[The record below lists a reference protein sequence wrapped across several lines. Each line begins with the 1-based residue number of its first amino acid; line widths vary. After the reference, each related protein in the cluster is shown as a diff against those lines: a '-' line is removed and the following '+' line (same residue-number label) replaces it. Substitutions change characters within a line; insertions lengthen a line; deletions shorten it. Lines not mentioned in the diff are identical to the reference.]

1 MVSVKMLEDLGITE
15 PTAGMKIQLTVVTG
29 WQEKKEE
36 LFYLSGW
43 YTSYTDSGSK
53 AQQGYISEKRRQS
66 GESYRRKFG
75 DTDLSIRPDEP

>member
-1 MVSVKMLEDLGITE
+1 MLEDLGITE

-29 WQEKKEE
+29 WQGKKEE

-53 AQQGYISEKRRQS
+53 AQQGYISEKKGGRVGNHI
-66 GESYRRKFG
+66 GEKFG